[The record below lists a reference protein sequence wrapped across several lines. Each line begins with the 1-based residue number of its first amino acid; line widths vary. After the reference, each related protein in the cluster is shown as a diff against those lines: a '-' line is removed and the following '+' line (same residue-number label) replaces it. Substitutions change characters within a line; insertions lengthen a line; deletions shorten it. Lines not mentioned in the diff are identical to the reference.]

1 MKRKCCVKR
10 SVCLLTA
17 LVLLMLSAAAC
28 GPASA
33 DPSPTQ
39 ADSFPAATQTAE
51 AQAAETDKTGQADEA
66 AESRAAQGETF
77 LFTDSAGREV
87 ELPKTVTRV
96 ASGGSLANIMIYAV
110 RPDVIVGWSEAPSE
124 TEKKYIDEAYWDLSE
139 YGNFHDDGGGFN
151 REALML
157 DAPEVI
163 IDVGQWDEEYK
174 AELDA
179 LQEQIGIPVVLIE
192 SQLEQV
198 PAAYRTMG
206 ELLGVPERGEELAAY
221 CEELLADAKE
231 KAASIPDSERT
242 TVFYASGEAGLDTM
256 LSGTIHAQIYELVG
270 ARLVATADNVQ
281 VQKGGGSVS
290 MEQLLVWDPDVI
302 MFAQDSIYGEIAG
315 DETWGALSAVQN
327 GTYYEIPTE
336 PYNWLGRPPG
346 PNRMVGIRWLGN
358 LLYPEIFDYDIE
370 EEVRECFRLFYRYE
384 LSDEELYAL
393 LSRSTLKDRLGQ

>member
-1 MKRKCCVKR
+1 MKQKSIFKKVL
-10 SVCLLTA
+10 CLMP
-17 LVLLMLSAAAC
+17 VLLVFAAVSACRPAASETGPAEIETTVPAKAAADSTTPEADAS
-28 GPASA
+28 GPA
-33 DPSPTQ
+33 D
-39 ADSFPAATQTAE
+39 
-51 AQAAETDKTGQADEA
+51 G
-66 AESRAAQGETF
+66 GTF
-77 LFTDSAGREV
+77 FFTDSTGREV
-87 ELPKTVTRV
+87 ELPRVITKV

-124 TEKKYIDEAYWDLSE
+124 TEKKYIDETYWGLSE

-192 SQLEQV
+192 AELEQT

-231 KAASIPDSERT
+231 KAAAIPDDART
-242 TVFYASGEAGLDTM
+242 TVFYASGDAGLDTM

-270 ARLVATADNVQ
+270 ARLVADAENVQ

-302 MFAQDSIYGEIAG
+302 MFAQDSIYDQVAG

-327 GTYYEIPTE
+327 GTFYEIPTE

-346 PNRMVGIRWLGN
+346 PNRMVGIRWLGQ

-384 LSDEELYAL
+384 LSDEELAEL
-393 LSRSTLKDRLGQ
+393 LSRSTLKSRQAQ